1 MKIHEGLDH
10 ISPLKNAVVTSG
22 TFDGVHFGHQK
33 ILKRVVEAAK
43 RENGESVVITFW
55 PHPRLILYPNHG
67 DGLKLLNT
75 FDEKAKLIEQQGID
89 HLVTIPFTKEFSQ
102 LTSQEF
108 IQQILIDKIGTKH
121 LIIGY
126 DHKFGKNREGSFE
139 YLKTNA
145 SSYGFAIEEI
155 PRQDLEDV
163 GVSSTLIR
171 KNLEQGKVEISNT
184 YLGRLYCTSGTV
196 IHGDA
201 LGRKIGFPT
210 ANIQLND
217 SHKLIPADGVYA
229 VKTVIKG
236 RLYKGMVNIG
246 YRPTVDGQMHTIE
259 VHIFNFDEAIYDEK
273 IEIQFVKMLRKE
285 IKFDNIDGLK
295 NQLSKDKALA
305 IEILNP

>member
-1 MKIHEGLDH
+1 MKIHNGIENLT
-10 ISPLKNAVVTSG
+10 PLKHAVVTSG

-33 ILKRVVEAAK
+33 ILKRVFEAAK
-43 RENGESVVITFW
+43 REKGESVVITFW

-75 FDEKAKLIEQQGID
+75 FEEKAKLIEQQGID

-108 IQQILIDKIGTKH
+108 IQQILIEKIGTKH

-126 DHKFGKNREGSFE
+126 DHKFGKNREGSFD
-139 YLKTNA
+139 YLMANSQKF
-145 SSYGFAIEEI
+145 GFEIEEI

-210 ANIQLND
+210 ANIQLNNP
-217 SHKLIPADGVYA
+217 HKLIPADGVYV
-229 VKTVIKG
+229 VKSVIKG
-236 RLYKGMVNIG
+236 KTHNGMVNIG

-259 VHIFNFDEAIYDEK
+259 AHIFDFNETIYDEN

-285 IKFDNIDGLK
+285 VKFNNIDELK
-295 NQLSKDKALA
+295 TQLTKDKELA
-305 IEILNP
+305 IEILNS